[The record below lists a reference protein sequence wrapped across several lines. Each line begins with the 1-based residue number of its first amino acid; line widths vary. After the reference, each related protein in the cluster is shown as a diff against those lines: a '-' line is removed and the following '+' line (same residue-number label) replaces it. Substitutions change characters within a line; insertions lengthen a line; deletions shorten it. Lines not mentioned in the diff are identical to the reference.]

1 MVDYMWE
8 IVYKRNVR
16 KELIRM
22 TKRMTWAEI
31 AKTYP
36 NQWVGLTDVVW
47 EDSSNIGS
55 AVVTYTNR
63 NKDDLQMEQFKTKGK
78 MMAVYTN
85 PNRLFELGVLG

>member
-1 MVDYMWE
+1 
-8 IVYKRNVR
+8 
-16 KELIRM
+16 M

-31 AKTYP
+31 TAAYP